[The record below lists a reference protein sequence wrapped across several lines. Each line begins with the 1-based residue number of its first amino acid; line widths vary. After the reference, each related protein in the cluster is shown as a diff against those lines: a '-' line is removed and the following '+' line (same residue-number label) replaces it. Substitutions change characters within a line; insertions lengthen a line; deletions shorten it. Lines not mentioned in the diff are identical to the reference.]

1 MMPLLTVLAARA
13 VEACGTVTELGGSLT
28 TLAAVE
34 ANPVAAHGCTGCVWT
49 SMAVEKDR
57 RGEKNNISNRGR
69 DTWTLSSD
77 VNMYSLEQW
86 PVSIKALSP
95 VC

>member
-1 MMPLLTVLAARA
+1 MMPLLTVLAAGA

-49 SMAVEKDR
+49 SMEVEKDR
-57 RGEKNNISNRGR
+57 RGEKITSVTEAETPGPCRQMS
-69 DTWTLSSD
+69 TCT
-77 VNMYSLEQW
+77 V
-86 PVSIKALSP
+86 
-95 VC
+95 